1 MHYHV
6 ARNGQVY
13 GPYTL
18 EDLRRYVASGHVLPS
33 DSVKSDERPDWISVS
48 ALLGDSTFSSAAA
61 QPGMP
66 STAGPAP
73 YSGPVPPAYSPSGFT
88 PQPFGGYGPNPNLP
102 RPPNLSWGLVLL
114 FDVLTFSLFQLIW
127 NLVLAAWFR
136 RVYPPTR
143 VLLLYAAA
151 AVLIFAQGVMGQTI
165 GFMAGTHRGVAIQ
178 HSAGF
183 AGYGLVAITCWVV
196 RLIARFTFRAD
207 LERHYNTVEPIGL
220 SINPV
225 LTFFFG
231 GIYLQSVMN
240 RINII
245 KRAAAFG
252 GYPR

>member
-1 MHYHV
+1 MQYHV
-6 ARNGQVY
+6 ARNGQIY

-18 EDLRRYVASGHVLPS
+18 EDLHRYVASGHVLPT
-33 DSVKSDERPDWISVS
+33 DSVKSDEMPDWIPVS
-48 ALLGDSTFSSAAA
+48 ALLGESAASPA
-61 QPGMP
+61 ATQPGTP
-66 STAGPAP
+66 PGASAAP
-73 YSGPVPPAYSPSGFT
+73 YSDPVPPAYAPPGFA
-88 PQPFGGYGPNPNLP
+88 PQPFGGYGPNPGLLA
-102 RPPNLSWGLVLL
+102 PPNLSWGLVLL

-143 VLLLYAAA
+143 VLFLYIAA
-151 AVLIFAQGVMGQTI
+151 AVLIFAQGVFGQTI
-165 GFMAGTHRGVAIQ
+165 GFIAGRQHGLYLQQYRGY
-178 HSAGF
+178 
-183 AGYGLVAITCWVV
+183 AGYGLIAITCWVV
-196 RLIARFTFRAD
+196 RLVARFTFRAD

-220 SINPV
+220 EINPV

-252 GYPR
+252 GYR